1 MSGHRRRTSLDVALE
16 EWSKIARELY
26 GITDPRTS
34 GGYLGAVRCT
44 LAARRD
50 LHHGARSGVVEQHWP
65 PFPFERASEDA
76 CLVHAWFRVTPEPLA
91 TVVAANYVP
100 LEPKSRQL
108 RAELLGL
115 SRPDYYARLDKAR
128 AHLDGYMQA
137 MRGARKVSDNLAM
150 KIG

>member
-1 MSGHRRRTSLDVALE
+1 LKTRRRTSLDVALE
-16 EWSKIARELY
+16 DWSKIARELY
-26 GITDPRTS
+26 GVTDPKIA

-50 LHHGARSGVVEQHWP
+50 LHHGGRSGVVDQRWP
-65 PFPFERASEDA
+65 AFPFERAPEDA
-76 CLVHAWFRVTPEPLA
+76 CLVHACWRVMPDSLA
-91 TVVAANYVP
+91 EIVAANYVP

-128 AHLDGYMQA
+128 AHLSGYMQA
-137 MRGARKVSDNLAM
+137 MRGVRKVSDTLPLKM
-150 KIG
+150 G